1 MNIVVVLVFF
11 NGNERV
17 VLNYEIPP
25 ITPVTQVDFLWLP
38 TANLFVA
45 FVINFLA
52 DQNAM
57 SCVGG
62 GLTLHL
68 TDKTV
73 RRFCGRNWSLNGI
86 INI

>member
-1 MNIVVVLVFF
+1 MNIVVALVFI

-17 VLNYEIPP
+17 VLNLEIPP
-25 ITPVTQVDFLWLP
+25 ITPVTQVDFLWFP
-38 TANLFVA
+38 TTNLFVA

-68 TDKTV
+68 
-73 RRFCGRNWSLNGI
+73 REIALR
-86 INI
+86 